1 LNMISI
7 IKKTNW
13 HDNIIWILI
22 AATLILFSSDFIGA
36 FIIPEINREQAYLY
50 TFVSYMEFLTLWVGV
65 ILSIKIF
72 KKNNYI
78 KDSLTTKTKR
88 NTIYF
93 LFLGFVVGFILNAFC
108 ALIAFY
114 HGDFEL
120 EFVKFDI
127 LPVLGLFIAVFV
139 QSSSEEVLCRGFIYQ
154 RLIKAKFNPFFV
166 AIINSLFF
174 AILHLQNNGMNMLS
188 FYDLFITGVF
198 FSFVV
203 YYFDSLWMAMGIH
216 TTWNFTQSILL
227 GLPNSGTSFPYSI
240 FKISGNTQGSF
251 AYDVAF
257 GLEGTIFASLLM
269 TFGCVVLYLWKNKE
283 KNIFKITM
291 ESDIRKS

>member
-1 LNMISI
+1 MISI

-78 KDSLTTKTKR
+78 KDSLTTKTNR

-216 TTWNFTQSILL
+216 TVS
-227 GLPNSGTSFPYSI
+227 
-240 FKISGNTQGSF
+240 
-251 AYDVAF
+251 
-257 GLEGTIFASLLM
+257 
-269 TFGCVVLYLWKNKE
+269 
-283 KNIFKITM
+283 
-291 ESDIRKS
+291 

>member
-1 LNMISI
+1 MISI
-7 IKKTNW
+7 IKKINW

-78 KDSLTTKTKR
+78 KDSVTTKTKG

-283 KNIFKITM
+283 KNIFKIIM

>member
-1 LNMISI
+1 MISI